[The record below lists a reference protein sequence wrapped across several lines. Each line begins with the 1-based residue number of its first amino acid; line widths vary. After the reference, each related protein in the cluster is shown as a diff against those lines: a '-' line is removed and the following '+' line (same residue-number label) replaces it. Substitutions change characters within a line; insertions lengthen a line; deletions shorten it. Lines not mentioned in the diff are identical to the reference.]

1 MVSTQLTNQLF
12 QLTDKKDL
20 EQSLN
25 TLLPEYI
32 KLKIY
37 FVKHQIAQF
46 EMKWNMTYKEFEK
59 KSVKTQDGFSYEVEQ
74 EYYEWGEKVA
84 LLQHYQKMIKKWI

>member
-12 QLTDKKDL
+12 QLTNKKDL

-46 EMKWNMTYKEFEK
+46 EMKWNMTYQEFEK
-59 KSVKTQDGFSYEVEQ
+59 KSTKMDEGFSFDVEQ

-84 LLQHYQKMIKKWI
+84 LLHHYQKMIKK